1 MITVGM
7 DYRAGHVHPGQSS
20 GNRVDTGLFKH
31 FSYGTVSRVLTRFD
45 NAGDR
50 RPCQVIG
57 AFYQKH
63 LLIADD
69 DSGRTRQPQWR
80 SSDVPTK
87 LDDEFGDR
95 HTQLFNRDRE
105 LALFR
110 GGKTFVSCSAM
121 F

>member
-1 MITVGM
+1 MN
-7 DYRAGHVHPGQSS
+7 YRAGYRHQGQSP
-20 GNRVDTGLFKH
+20 GNHTDTCLFQH
-31 FSYGTVSRVLTRFD
+31 FSYGTVCRVLAGFD
-45 NAGDR
+45 NAGDGG
-50 RPCQVIG
+50 PGQVIG
-57 AFYQKH
+57 ALDQQN

-69 DSGRTRQPQWR
+69 DSGRTRQPQGQL
-80 SSDVPTK
+80 SDVPTK